1 MTDFPQ
7 PDLDA
12 IADPELRALVAW
24 CLNQVQE
31 LRAAN
36 QALQAQIQRLQ
47 DEILRLKG
55 QQPSRPKTPKDGSGG
70 GGSAPAPPH
79 SSEAARKPDRPS
91 GRGKGKRGLRRTL
104 AVDAEQRLVVSA
116 GLPADAIFKGYV
128 PTVVQELVCV
138 RRTVRYLRQKW
149 YSPTTGRTYLAP
161 LPPGCRSGYGPALQ
175 ALLLELNYGA
185 NVTVPQLLDWL
196 TRRGIVM
203 AKGTLMGLLTRKL
216 APFQAEAAEVL
227 AAGLRSTPWQ
237 QLDVT
242 ATPVGGEWY
251 ACHVLGNPFYR
262 CFRTVP
268 SQSRLALLTT
278 LQGGRPLRHRLDAA
292 VFLRLTAAGV
302 GRRVQERVRRL
313 LGDGE
318 WDTEILTARLAECC
332 PRLGRETRNLILEA
346 TALAAYRADP
356 EWPVIF
362 CLLGDDAA
370 QFRELTR
377 ELALCW
383 VHDARH
389 YQKLTPAFGCFRREL
404 ADFQARYWAF
414 YRQLG
419 AYRTAPSAA
428 AAGALTAEFDRLFQA
443 GQHHYG
449 DLERCITRTRE
460 NKTKLLLVLK
470 HPELPLHN
478 NDSELAARRRVIKR
492 RVSHGPQSLAGAQA
506 WDTFHTLAATTAKL
520 GISFADYLVHRLSGS
535 GSVPWLPQL
544 IAERAA
550 AQNLGQ
556 SWGTT

>member
-12 IADPELRALVAW
+12 IADPEIRALVAW

-55 QQPSRPKTPKDGSGG
+55 EQPSRSKAPKDGSRG

-79 SSEAARKPDRPS
+79 SSEAARKPNRPS
-91 GRGKGKRGLRRTL
+91 GRGKDKRNLRRTL
-104 AVDAEQRLVVSA
+104 PVDAEHCLRVSA
-116 GLPADAIFKGYV
+116 EALPSDAVFKGCV
-128 PTVVQELVCV
+128 PAVVQELVCV

-149 YSPTTGRTYLAP
+149 YSPSTGRTYLAP
-161 LPPGCRSGYGPALQ
+161 LPPGCRRGYGPGLQ

-196 TRRGIVM
+196 TRRGIII
-203 AKGTLMGLLTRKL
+203 AKGTLVGLLTQPG
-216 APFQAEAAEVL
+216 AAFHAEAAAVL
-227 AAGLRSTPWQ
+227 EAGLRSTPWQ
-237 QLDVT
+237 QVDVT
-242 ATPVGGEWY
+242 ATPVDGAWH
-251 ACHVLGNPFYR
+251 ACHVLGGPSYR
-262 CFRTVP
+262 YYRTVP
-268 SQSRLALLTT
+268 GQSRLDLLGT
-278 LQGGRPLRHRLDAA
+278 LQGGRPLRHRRDET

-302 GRRVQERVRRL
+302 GPRVQAQLRGL
-313 LGDGE
+313 SGGPE
-318 WDTEILTARLAECC
+318 WDPATLTARLAETR
-332 PRLGRETRNLILEA
+332 PRLGRDTRELILEA
-346 TALAAYRADP
+346 TALAAYRADS
-356 EWPVIF
+356 EWPAVT

-370 QFRELTR
+370 QFRELTP

-389 YQKLTPAFGCFRREL
+389 YQKLTPAFTCFRQEVE
-404 ADFQARYWAF
+404 AFQARYWTF
-414 YRQLG
+414 YRRLA
-419 AYRTAPSAA
+419 AYRESPSAA
-428 AAGALTAEFDRLFQA
+428 EAAVLRTEFDRLFQA
-443 GQHHYG
+443 GQYHYA

-460 NKTKLLLVLK
+460 NRTKLLLVLK

-492 RVSHGPQSLAGAQA
+492 RVSHGPQSRAGAQA

-520 GISFADYLVHRLSGS
+520 GTSFAAYLEDRLSEGV
-535 GSVPWLPQL
+535 SVPWLPEL
-544 IAERAA
+544 IAQRAA
-550 AQNLGQ
+550 EQNLGA
-556 SWGTT
+556 SWT